1 MQVVTKKLRFRDETI
16 AQINKYVKQKTTDI
30 TYFEGNYTELIGSN
44 IAVVNPNKIL
54 IKKGK
59 IELMLLFYEQYD
71 EDEKA
76 FYIMTRDI
84 KGSWIKVREL
94 LKEV

>member
-1 MQVVTKKLRFRDETI
+1 MQVVTRKLRFRDETI

-30 TYFEGNYTELIGSN
+30 TYFEGNYTELTGTN

-76 FYIMTRDI
+76 FYIMTRDV
-84 KGSWIKVREL
+84 KGSWIKVKEL
-94 LKEV
+94 LK